1 MILATRDPGLR
12 ARILD
17 VTPLAGVRAGS
28 AVVWADERLLV
39 VQDDAT
45 SAAWVDPA
53 TGAVSLLVLEGDG
66 GPLVKAERPDYEA
79 AFVGFGGTI
88 YIVGSGSAPRRRRVA
103 RFDPFGAA
111 EGAIGHFDCG
121 ALF

>member
-1 MILATRDPGLR
+1 MIIAAPDPRLR

-17 VTPLAGVRAGS
+17 VYPLPGVRAGS
-28 AVVWADERLLV
+28 AVVWVDERLLV

-53 TGAVSLLVLEGDG
+53 TGAVTLLVLEGDG
-66 GPLVKAERPDYEA
+66 GPLKKAEKPDYES

-88 YIVGSGSAPRRRRVA
+88 YIIGSGSAPRRRRVA
-103 RFDPFGAA
+103 RVDPWGAA
-111 EGAIGHFDCG
+111 GSAVQHFD
-121 ALF
+121 